1 MTHTNENKVTTNY
14 DFEIPEGLEDLEAY
28 DWVRPKIEASWNKA
42 KDSIFETGNWLV
54 AAKERTVHGEWK
66 DFVKTLPFKKS
77 TEEKLRKIA
86 ECETFSRPEVYKVL
100 PNSWGTLDELRMR
113 TESDEDAFL
122 EKISEGKISSDMTRE
137 NAKFLYASGKAS
149 SPRTEFSKT
158 PTGEVL
164 TWLADTDAKYGCIYA
179 DPPWAASKGTPNK
192 TGIQINDE
200 YNSMSQTELLEMAPV
215 VDQLSAEKS
224 QLHLWCTTNTLQDA
238 LALMEAWG
246 FEYRSQ
252 LVWTKPKGIPLGDYW
267 ANAHEILLLGVK
279 GGNCPF
285 KRDGEYPS
293 SVFEAPSGEHS
304 KKPDGIR
311 DLVAEVS
318 PEYRLELFARQSYE
332 GWTCWGDEID
342 GFINVATQ
350 FEEAA

>member
-1 MTHTNENKVTTNY
+1 MSNIETTKVTTNY
-14 DFEIPEGLEDLEAY
+14 DFEIPEGLEDQEAY
-28 DWVRPKIEASWNKA
+28 DWVLPEIEKSWNKA
-42 KDSIFETGNWLV
+42 KDSIFETGKWLLQ
-54 AAKERTVHGEWK
+54 AKERTVQGDWNK
-66 DFVKTLPFKKS
+66 FVETLPFG
-77 TEEKLRKIA
+77 TTTAEKLRKIA

-113 TESDEDAFL
+113 AEKDEDAFL
-122 EKISEGKISSDMTRE
+122 EQVKEEKVFSDMTRE
-137 NAKFLYASGKAS
+137 NAKFLFGSNQSSS
-149 SPRTEFSKT
+149 SPTVFSKT

-164 TWLADTDAKYGCIYA
+164 TWLADTETKYGCIYA
-179 DPPWAASKGTPNK
+179 DPPWDYMKDNLDGSDFPYET
-192 TGIQINDE
+192 
-200 YNSMSQTELLEMAPV
+200 MSQTELLEMAPV
-215 VDQLSAEKS
+215 VEQLSDEKA
-224 QLHLWCTTNTLQDA
+224 QLHLWCITKTLQEA

-252 LVWTKPKGIPLGDYW
+252 LVWTKPKGISMGDYW

-279 GGNCPF
+279 GGNCSF
-285 KRDGEYPS
+285 RRDGRYPS

-318 PEYRLELFARQSYE
+318 PENRLELFARQSYE
-332 GWTCWGDEID
+332 GWTCWGNEID

-350 FEEAA
+350 LEEAA